1 MRGCLDLTLKLSK
14 NNPEYYSPWNFGPLL
29 DQQITVKELVIKANK
44 KLEEKINI
52 SYKLNKTISESKYLM
67 LDSSKAKLKLSW
79 IPYLNI
85 DDSLDLTIK
94 WYLNDKTN
102 TNMFDFTQNQI
113 EQYFRIGKQ

>member
-1 MRGCLDLTLKLSK
+1 M
-14 NNPEYYSPWNFGPLL
+14 L

-102 TNMFDFTQNQI
+102 TNMFDFTQI
-113 EQYFRIGKQ
+113 KSSSILG

>member
-1 MRGCLDLTLKLSK
+1 M
-14 NNPEYYSPWNFGPLL
+14 
-29 DQQITVKELVIKANK
+29 VKQ
-44 KLEEKINI
+44 
-52 SYKLNKTISESKYLM
+52 
-67 LDSSKAKLKLSW
+67 KLKLSW

-113 EQYFRIGKQ
+113 EQYFRIGKNDSRSKNIFTESNS